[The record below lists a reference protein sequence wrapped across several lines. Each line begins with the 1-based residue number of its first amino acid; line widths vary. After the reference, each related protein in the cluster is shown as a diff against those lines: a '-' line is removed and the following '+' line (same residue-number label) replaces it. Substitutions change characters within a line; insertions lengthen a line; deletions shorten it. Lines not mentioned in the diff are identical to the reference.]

1 VLADLGVGY
10 GPSQYATLDMVCYY
24 GCLKTGASNC
34 ADICLVQTPTQVP
47 TQTADQTSTD
57 IWLHAPAQTPAGSS
71 SVGQYLGGLDVKWVV
86 AGLAALLGVA
96 VLTR

>member
-1 VLADLGVGY
+1 MLADLGVAY

-24 GCLKTGASNC
+24 DCLKTGASNC
-34 ADICLVQTPTQVP
+34 ADICLVQTPIQLP
-47 TQTADQTSTD
+47 AQTVDQTSTGSS
-57 IWLHAPAQTPAGSS
+57 TGSS

-86 AGLAALLGVA
+86 AGLAVLLGVA

>member
-1 VLADLGVGY
+1 
-10 GPSQYATLDMVCYY
+10 MVCYY

-34 ADICLVQTPTQVP
+34 GDICLVQTPIQLP
-47 TQTADQTSTD
+47 AQTADETSGK
-57 IWLHAPAQTPAGSS
+57 PS